1 MDKELITDKGNKSS
15 KEISDFLRSVADKID
30 EGSMNLSRGR
40 DSLSLEFPDRM
51 GFRFKVKDDI
61 SRSGTQ
67 RKVQIGFRWRK
78 GKEGEKVKE
87 SEDLVI
93 S

>member
-1 MDKELITDKGNKSS
+1 MDKDLISDKGNKSS
-15 KEISDFLRSVADKID
+15 KEISDFLRSVADKVD
-30 EGSMNLSRGR
+30 EGALTLSRGR
-40 DSLSLEFPDRM
+40 ETLELEFPKQM

-78 GKEGEKVKE
+78 DQKSDKPGE
-87 SEDLVI
+87 LVI
-93 S
+93 K

>member
-1 MDKELITDKGNKSS
+1 MDKDLITDKGNKSS

-30 EGSMNLSRGR
+30 SGSMSLSRGGT
-40 DSLSLEFPDRM
+40 SLDLEFPGQM

-67 RKVQIGFRWRK
+67 RKVQIGFRWDKDKK
-78 GKEGEKVKE
+78 GKEKPG
-87 SEDLVI
+87 DLI
-93 S
+93 IK

>member
-1 MDKELITDKGNKSS
+1 MDKDLITDKGNKSS
-15 KEISDFLRSVADKID
+15 KEISDFLRSVANKID
-30 EGSMNLSRGR
+30 EGSLTLSRGKE
-40 DSLSLEFPDRM
+40 SLTLDFPRQM

-78 GKEGEKVKE
+78 DQKERE
-87 SEDLVI
+87 SDELTI